1 MDTSGADGGRAE
13 EVCETADSKTDLQ
26 ELLRQEME
34 MHITEGRTSIQRNQE
49 RMNRIRQLKE
59 EIRLQ
64 ETHREPHQSHATSM
78 GVHEKLLERRT
89 RLRETHERLIED
101 ELMKMEREL
110 QEEQVSGVEGEMS
123 YLRRERHVLVLQIE
137 ALRRENQQAYVDLE
151 DQKQQH
157 QQEVHELRE
166 ESLQVFRAFREVLEE
181 QRRMS
186 ESRYRALLIDT
197 IQDAVHLSSQNL
209 QLQEEIQQLRK
220 TQTHTDSHRDNMPN
234 KIL

>member
-1 MDTSGADGGRAE
+1 MDTSVADGGRAE

-34 MHITEGRTSIQRNQE
+34 MHITGRTSIQRNQE

-64 ETHREPHQSHATSM
+64 ETHRESDQSHATSM

-110 QEEQVSGVEGEMS
+110 QEEQVRGVGVEGEMP

-151 DQKQQH
+151 EQNQHH

-209 QLQEEIQQLRK
+209 QLQEEVQQLRK
-220 TQTHTDSHRDNMPN
+220 THIPTQ
-234 KIL
+234 

>member
-1 MDTSGADGGRAE
+1 MDTSVADGGRAE
-13 EVCETADSKTDLQ
+13 EVCETADSNTDLQ

-34 MHITEGRTSIQRNQE
+34 MHITEGRTSMQRNQE
-49 RMNRIRQLKE
+49 RMNRIRTLKE
-59 EIRLQ
+59 EIRSQ
-64 ETHREPHQSHATSM
+64 ETQRESDQSHATSK

-110 QEEQVSGVEGEMS
+110 QEEQLRGVGVEGEMS

-151 DQKQQH
+151 DQNQHH
-157 QQEVHELRE
+157 QQEIHELRE
-166 ESLQVFRAFREVLEE
+166 ETLQVFRAFREVLEE
-181 QRRMS
+181 QRRVS

-209 QLQEEIQQLRK
+209 QLQEEVQQLRK
-220 TQTHTDSHRDNMPN
+220 TQTHTQ
-234 KIL
+234 

>member
-1 MDTSGADGGRAE
+1 MDTSVADGGRAE
-13 EVCETADSKTDLQ
+13 GVCETANSKTDLQ

-64 ETHREPHQSHATSM
+64 ETHRESNQSHATSM

-110 QEEQVSGVEGEMS
+110 QEEQVSGVGVEGEMS
-123 YLRRERHVLVLQIE
+123 YLRRERHILVLQIE

-151 DQKQQH
+151 EQNQHH

-166 ESLQVFRAFREVLEE
+166 ESLQCQACVLHAFRCSG
-181 QRRMS
+181 RFGRS
-186 ESRYRALLIDT
+186 WRSRGGRPRAGTGLF
-197 IQDAVHLSSQNL
+197 S
-209 QLQEEIQQLRK
+209 
-220 TQTHTDSHRDNMPN
+220 
-234 KIL
+234 